1 MREGQMHPYVVL
13 DVFTDTP
20 LEGNQ
25 LAVFLHAEA
34 IDADRLQRVARELN
48 LSETVF
54 VYAADAAEGP
64 ADARIRIFTP
74 SAELPFAGHPVLGTA
89 VFLGDRDG
97 HTTIL
102 LQTGSGLVPVA
113 LSRHEGHV
121 VSGEMLQP
129 LPTWEPFDRPEM
141 LLDALLLPAS
151 EIPIE
156 VYDNGPRFVY
166 VAVDSVETLSALQP
180 DLTALAKLGTTGVSC
195 FALTGSAPATAR
207 VRMFAPGSGVAE
219 DPATGSA
226 AGPLAVHLARHG
238 RIAFGEPLT
247 ITQGV
252 EIARPSTLIATAHG
266 SVEALESVKVAG
278 SAVLVA
284 RGEYNLG

>member
-1 MREGQMHPYVVL
+1 MRDGQMHPYVVL

-25 LAVFLHAEA
+25 LAVFAHAET
-34 IDADRLQRVARELN
+34 IDADRLQRIARELN

-74 SAELPFAGHPVLGTA
+74 HAELPFAGHPVLGTA

-97 HTTIL
+97 HDAVL
-102 LQTGSGLVPVA
+102 LQTGRGLVPVE
-113 LSRHEGHV
+113 LTRRDGHV
-121 VSGEMLQP
+121 VFGEMSQP
-129 LPTWEPFDRPEM
+129 LPTWKPFSDPG
-141 LLDALLLPAS
+141 ALLAALGLRSA
-151 EIPIE
+151 ELPIE
-156 VYDNGPRFVY
+156 IYDNGPQFVY
-166 VAVDSVETLSALQP
+166 VALPDAAAVSAVKP
-180 DLTALAKLGTTGVSC
+180 DQGALEQLGAIGVNC
-195 FALTGSAPATAR
+195 FAFLGASAAR
-207 VRMFAPGSGVAE
+207 TRMFGVGLGVVE

-238 RIAFGEPLT
+238 VIEYGQTVT

-252 EIARPSTLIATAHG
+252 EIGRPSLLKATAYG
-266 SVEALESVKVAG
+266 ANGQLESVKVGG